1 MNNGVKM
8 FCGKQS
14 INSLLEAFESACGHE
29 LTVNYAP
36 ARSGDIFRS
45 VLSNKKLEALLGF
58 VPQMDI
64 EHGIPKT
71 YNDYLARRK
80 EGL

>member
-1 MNNGVKM
+1 MRQRAAVDYFP
-8 FCGKQS
+8 FC
-14 INSLLEAFESACGHE
+14 F
-29 LTVNYAP
+29 
-36 ARSGDIFRS
+36 
-45 VLSNKKLEALLGF
+45 SNKKLEALLGF